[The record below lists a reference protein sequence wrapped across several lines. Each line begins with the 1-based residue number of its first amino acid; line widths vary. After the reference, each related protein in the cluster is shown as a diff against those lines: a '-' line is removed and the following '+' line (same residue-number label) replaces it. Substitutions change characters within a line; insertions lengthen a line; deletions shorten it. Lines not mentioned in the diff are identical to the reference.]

1 MSYFFLPQIHK
12 IIDINSIAISTD
24 INHKI
29 ILSKSLCFYLNSM
42 KKQIDN
48 YTINWDNYKK
58 YTNPY
63 EYIHTT
69 IPYTKISICKLKPL
83 SRSFYKLI
91 EIDGLLHLFE
101 SKDPII
107 TFHLAE
113 GPGGFIEAIELLRSN
128 TNDIYYGMTLI
139 DNNND
144 NIPGWKKSKYFLSKH
159 NNIFIETGKDKTG
172 NLCNVDNLWFVYNN
186 YKGSIDFVTGDGGF
200 DFSIDFNKQEVLS
213 TKLIF
218 CQMCFAFAIQKIGGT
233 FILKIFDIF
242 TQATIDLLY
251 ILSSVYEQ
259 LIIIKP
265 NTSRQANSEKYVICK
280 NFKLEETYELIENLS
295 QLFPIVNSDII
306 IERFLNI
313 DIPNLYTNK
322 LEDINA
328 IIGQQQLENIL
339 STLYLLDNNKPEKI
353 ENIKKNNIQKCIQW
367 CIKYKL
373 PYNKNIQQLNLF
385 LSNK

>member
-12 IIDINSIAISTD
+12 IIDINNIIVLTNTES
-24 INHKI
+24 KI
-29 ILSKSLCFYLNSM
+29 ILSKSLCFFLNSM

-48 YTINWDNYKK
+48 YPISWDNYKK

-63 EYIHTT
+63 EYIHTI

-91 EIDGLLHLFE
+91 EIHNLLQLFE
-101 SKDPII
+101 KQDPIK

-113 GPGGFIEAIELLRSN
+113 GPGGFIEAIQLLRSN
-128 TNDIYYGMTLI
+128 NNDIYYGMTLI
-139 DNNND
+139 DNNDD

-159 NNIFIETGKDKTG
+159 NNIFIETGQDKTG
-172 NLCNVDNLWFVYNN
+172 NLCNVDNLWFVYKK
-186 YKGSIDFVTGDGGF
+186 YKGTIDLITGDGGF

-218 CQMCFAFAIQKIGGT
+218 CQMCFAFAVQKKGGT

-242 TQATIDLLY
+242 TQATVDLLY
-251 ILSSVYEQ
+251 ILSLLYEQ

-265 NTSRQANSEKYVICK
+265 NTSRWANSEKYVVCK
-280 NFKLEETYELIENLS
+280 KFKLEETYQLIENLS
-295 QLFPIVNSDII
+295 NLFPLVNSDSI

-313 DIPNLYTNK
+313 DIPSLYINK
-322 LEDINA
+322 LQDINA

-339 STLYLLDNNKPEKI
+339 STLYLLDNNKQEKL
-353 ENIKKNNIQKCIQW
+353 ETIKKNNIQKCIQW

-373 PYNKNIQQLNLF
+373 PYNKNIQQLNVF